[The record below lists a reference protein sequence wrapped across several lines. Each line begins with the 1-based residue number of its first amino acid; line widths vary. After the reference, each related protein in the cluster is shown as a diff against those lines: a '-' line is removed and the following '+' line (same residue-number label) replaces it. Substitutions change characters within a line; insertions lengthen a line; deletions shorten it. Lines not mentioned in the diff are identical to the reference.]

1 MPYRV
6 AIMILKSL
14 TMQGFKSCPD
24 KTVLQFNNGITGV
37 VGPNGSGKSNISDAV
52 RWVLGEQSTKSLRG
66 SKMEDVV
73 FSGTSIRKASGY
85 AEVTLCLENKDRT
98 LSCDNDEVNITRRY
112 YRSGDSE
119 YKINGE
125 SVRLRDV
132 NELFMDTG
140 LGRDGYSLVSQGK
153 IADLISSKSGER
165 REMFEE
171 AAGISHFRYRRS
183 DALKRLSQAEENLV
197 RLRDILSELE
207 NRVGPLKTQSEKAQ
221 KFLVLAEKRKNLEI
235 GIWLNNIDRTQEKLR
250 EQDRKIDISKV
261 NYDEAKKQLEEIE
274 ERLNAITEET
284 HAINAE
290 IEEVRSSTSHFEEQA
305 AELLAQAKVYENSI
319 LHNNESIERFEKDKL
334 TENANESDIDA
345 QILASEEEKK
355 KAEQGLKTAED
366 KLSAELKKIEMLRSA
381 NDEFANAGAALSAE
395 ISSLTAALADSRV
408 ISETANSQIEDLNS
422 RIASIDELL
431 GDKKDILHSLEN
443 VRDKAQADLDKC
455 VQELEEYKN
464 AALGY
469 KIKVDSRKEK
479 DEKIKAELS
488 DLTAEI
494 QRKQERLRILS
505 DMEKNMEGYQ
515 GAVKSVMHEQK
526 RGALRGIHGALSQLI
541 TVKDKY
547 STAIETALGAALQ
560 NIVVETP
567 GDAKRAIEYLKSSH
581 GGRATFLPVE
591 TIKARTF
598 EEKGLD
604 GQYGFVSMA
613 SELVSVDHK
622 YQSIIEN
629 LLGRTAVC
637 EDMDSALAM
646 AKKYNNRFKIV
657 TLDGQV
663 MNPGGSM
670 TGGSK
675 AHGVGM
681 LSRMS
686 EIEKL
691 RKNIKE
697 LEEKKSL
704 TALRAKEIAEDL
716 ASAVADLNGIEGD
729 IITHN
734 EEKIRLEGEY
744 KLALEQFENSA
755 GGVKELLSE
764 QKIMTDRIEKIKTD
778 SEEAAGKV
786 IELTAL
792 IAEKEKSL
800 GDITGDRENADRDRE
815 SLTALIESIR
825 LEILGFKKDI
835 ESSEDNIRRLN
846 VYKDSHLSRM
856 DELCTEIEALKNKN
870 IWLQKDIDS
879 LNASAEE
886 LKNKGAD
893 AKTAVGELISKRE
906 QLEKD
911 STSLR
916 ILEKE
921 KSGERERIS
930 GELARLEERKAS
942 MLGEFEEFNAKLY
955 DEYGLTRREAQALG
969 IVIENIQ
976 EARTNLSEI
985 KSEIK
990 SLGSVNVGAIDEYKE
1005 VSERYEFMS
1014 KQIGDVEKSKS
1025 ELLRLIDE
1033 LTTNMSVRFREQ
1045 FQRINVS
1052 FGETFSELFGGG
1064 KAELQLEDE
1073 MNVLECDIEIK
1084 VQPPGKNIQNINL
1097 LSGGEKGLSAIA
1109 LLFAILK
1116 VTPSP
1121 FVIFDE
1127 VEAALDDVNVARYA
1141 QYVRRMTKNTQ
1152 FILITH
1158 RRGTMEEADVLYG
1171 VTMQEEGVSK
1181 ILELKTA
1188 EMAKKLGLA

>member
-1 MPYRV
+1 
-6 AIMILKSL
+6 MILKSI

-24 KTVLQFNNGITGV
+24 KTVLQFNSGITGV

-73 FSGTSIRKASGY
+73 FSGTSIRRASGY
-85 AEVTLCLENKDRT
+85 AEVTLCLDNRDRT
-98 LSCDNDEVNITRRY
+98 LGNDNDEVNITRRY

-119 YKINGE
+119 YKINGQ

-197 RLRDILSELE
+197 RLRDILTELE
-207 NRVGPLKTQSEKAQ
+207 SRVGPLKNQSEKAQ
-221 KFLVLAEKRKNLEI
+221 KFLVLAEERKNLEI

-261 NYDEAKKQLEEIE
+261 NYEETQKQLEEIE
-274 ERLNAITEET
+274 KRLNDITEET
-284 HAINAE
+284 HGINAE
-290 IEEVRSSTSHFEEQA
+290 IEEVRSSSSHFDEQA
-305 AELLAQAKVYENSI
+305 SELLSQAKVYENSI
-319 LHNNESIERFEKDKL
+319 LHNNEAIERFEKDKL
-334 TENANESDIDA
+334 TENAGESDIDA
-345 QILASEEEKK
+345 QISASEEDRK
-355 KAEQGLKTAED
+355 KAEQGLKAAED
-366 KLSAELKKIEMLRSA
+366 KLSAELEKIEKLRSA

-395 ISSLTAALADSRV
+395 ISSLTVELADSRV

-431 GDKKDILHSLEN
+431 GDRKDILHNLEN
-443 VRDKAQADLDKC
+443 VRDKAKADLDKC
-455 VQELEEYKN
+455 TEELTEYKN

-479 DEKIKAELS
+479 DEKIKAEIA

-515 GAVKSVMHEQK
+515 GAVKAVMNEQK
-526 RGALRGIHGALSQLI
+526 RGALKGIHGALSQLI
-541 TVKDKY
+541 AVKDKY
-547 STAIETALGAALQ
+547 SVAVETALGAALQ
-560 NIVVETP
+560 NVVVETP
-567 GDAKRAIEYLKSSH
+567 NDAKRAIEYLKNSR
-581 GGRATFLPVE
+581 GGRATFLPIE
-591 TIKARTF
+591 TIKARSF

-604 GQYGFVSMA
+604 GQYGFVSIA
-613 SELVSVDHK
+613 SDLVSVDGK

-637 EDMDSALAM
+637 EDMDSAVAM

-675 AHGVGM
+675 AQGVGM
-681 LSRMS
+681 LSRGS

-691 RKNIKE
+691 RKNLKE
-697 LEEKKSL
+697 LEEKKAV
-704 TALRAKEIAEDL
+704 TAQRAKEIAEDL
-716 ASAVADLNGIEGD
+716 AAAVADLNGIEGD

-734 EEKIRLEGEY
+734 EDKIRLEGEY
-744 KLALEQFENSA
+744 RLSLEQFENSA

-764 QKIMTDRIEKIKTD
+764 QRILAERIEKIKSD
-778 SEEAAGKV
+778 SEEAAEKV

-800 GDITGDRENADRDRE
+800 DEISGGRENADRDRE
-815 SLTALIESIR
+815 NLASLIENIR

-835 ESSEDNIRRLN
+835 ESNEDNIRRLS
-846 VYKDSHLSRM
+846 VYKNTHISRM
-856 DELCTEIEALKNKN
+856 DELNTEIEALKNKN

-879 LNASAEE
+879 LNASAKE
-886 LKNKGAD
+886 LKAKGED
-893 AKTAVGELISKRE
+893 AKTSVNGLILKRE
-906 QLEKD
+906 QLEKS
-911 STSLR
+911 STELR

-942 MLGEFEEFNAKLY
+942 MLGEFEEFNSKLY

-976 EARTNLSEI
+976 EARAKLSEI
-985 KSEIK
+985 KGEIK

-1014 KQIGDVEKSKS
+1014 DQIGDVEKSKA

-1158 RRGTMEEADVLYG
+1158 RRGTMEEADMLYG

>member
-1 MPYRV
+1 
-6 AIMILKSL
+6 MILKSI

-24 KTVLQFNNGITGV
+24 KTVLQFNSGITGV

-98 LSCDNDEVNITRRY
+98 LANDNDEVNITRRY
-112 YRSGDSE
+112 YRSGESE
-119 YKINGE
+119 YKINGQ

-197 RLRDILSELE
+197 RLRDILTELE
-207 NRVGPLKTQSEKAQ
+207 NRVGPLKNQSEKAQ
-221 KFLVLAEKRKNLEI
+221 KFLVLAEERKNLEI

-250 EQDRKIDISKV
+250 EQDRKIDIAKV
-261 NYDEAKKQLEEIE
+261 NYEEAQKQLEDIE
-274 ERLNAITEET
+274 NRLNSITEET
-284 HAINAE
+284 HTINTQ
-290 IEEVRSSTSHFEEQA
+290 IEEVRSSSSHFEEQA
-305 AELLAQAKVYENSI
+305 AQLLGQAKVYENSI
-319 LHNNESIERFEKDKL
+319 LHNNEAIERFEKDKL
-334 TENANESDIDA
+334 SENANESDIDS
-345 QILASEEEKK
+345 QIHSAEEEKK
-355 KAEQGLKTAED
+355 KAEQGLKTAEE
-366 KLSAELKKIEMLRSA
+366 KLSAELQKIEELRSA

-395 ISSLTAALADSRV
+395 ISALTVELADNRV
-408 ISETANSQIEDLNS
+408 ISETANSQIEDLNN
-422 RIASIDELL
+422 RISSIDELL
-431 GDKKDILHSLEN
+431 GDRKDTLHNLQTA
-443 VRDKAQADLDKC
+443 RDKAKEDLDKC
-455 VQELEEYKN
+455 TEELTEYKN
-464 AALGY
+464 ASLGY

-479 DEKIKAELS
+479 DEKIKAELA
-488 DLTAEI
+488 DLLAEI

-515 GAVKSVMHEQK
+515 GAVKAVMNEQK
-526 RGALRGIHGALSQLI
+526 RGALKGIHGALSQLI

-547 STAIETALGAALQ
+547 SVAIETALGAALQ
-560 NIVVETP
+560 NIVVETQN
-567 GDAKRAIEYLKSSH
+567 DAKRAIEYLKSSH
-581 GGRATFLPVE
+581 GGRATFLPIDAV
-591 TIKARTF
+591 KARIF
-598 EEKGLD
+598 DEKGLD
-604 GQYGFVSMA
+604 GQYGFVSIA
-613 SELVSVDHK
+613 SDLVSVDGK
-622 YQSIIEN
+622 YQNIIEN

-637 EDMDSALAM
+637 EDMDSAVAM
-646 AKKYNNRFKIV
+646 ARKYNNRFKIV

-681 LSRMS
+681 LSRGS

-691 RKNIKE
+691 RKTVKE
-697 LEEKKSL
+697 LEEKKSM
-704 TALRAKEIAEDL
+704 TDLRAKEIAEDL
-716 ASAVADLNGIEGD
+716 ALATADLNGIEGD
-729 IITHN
+729 IITLN

-764 QKIMTDRIEKIKTD
+764 QEILRDRIEKIKTE
-778 SEEAAGKV
+778 SEEAAEKV
-786 IELTAL
+786 IELSGV
-792 IAEKEKSL
+792 IAEKEQIL
-800 GDITGDRENADRDRE
+800 GTLTGDRENADKDRE
-815 SLTALIESIR
+815 NLASAIENIR
-825 LEILGFKKDI
+825 LRILGFKKDI
-835 ESSEDNIRRLN
+835 ESNEDSIRRLG
-846 VYKDSHLSRM
+846 VYKNSHISRT
-856 DELCTEIEALKNKN
+856 DELNKEIEALKNKN

-886 LKNKGAD
+886 LKNKGTD
-893 AKTAVGELISKRE
+893 AKTAVTELISKRE
-906 QLEKD
+906 MLEKD
-911 STSLR
+911 STNLR
-916 ILEKE
+916 ALEKE
-921 KSGERERIS
+921 KSAERESIS

-942 MLGEFEEFNAKLY
+942 MLGEFEEFNSKLY
-955 DEYGLTRREAQALG
+955 DEYGLTRREAQSLG

-976 EARTNLSEI
+976 ESRSKLSEI

-1014 KQIGDVEKSKS
+1014 EQIGDVEKSKT
-1025 ELLRLIDE
+1025 ELLKLIDE

-1045 FQRINVS
+1045 FQRINTS

>member
-1 MPYRV
+1 
-6 AIMILKSL
+6 MILKSL

-24 KTVLQFNNGITGV
+24 KTVLQFNSGITGV

-85 AEVTLCLENKDRT
+85 AEVTLCLDNKDRT
-98 LSCDNDEVNITRRY
+98 LGNDNDEVNITRRY
-112 YRSGDSE
+112 YRSGESE
-119 YKINGE
+119 YKINGQ

-171 AAGISHFRYRRS
+171 AAGISHFRYRRG

-207 NRVGPLKTQSEKAQ
+207 KRVGPLKIQSEKAQ
-221 KFLVLAEKRKNLEI
+221 QFLVLAEERKNLEI

-261 NYDEAKKQLEEIE
+261 NYEETQKQLEKIE
-274 ERLNAITEET
+274 NRLNDITEET
-284 HAINAE
+284 HTINAQ
-290 IEEVRSSTSHFEEQA
+290 IEEVRSSSSHFEEQA
-305 AELLAQAKVYENSI
+305 AELLSQAKVYENSI
-319 LHNNESIERFEKDKL
+319 LHNNEAIERFRKDRL
-334 TENANESDIDA
+334 AENAGESDIDT
-345 QILASEEEKK
+345 QISSSEEEKK
-355 KAEQGLKTAED
+355 KAEQGLKEAEYR
-366 KLSAELKKIEMLRSA
+366 LSAELEKIEKLRSA

-395 ISSLTAALADSRV
+395 ISALTVELADNRV
-408 ISETANSQIEDLNS
+408 ISETANSQIEDLNN

-431 GDKKDILHSLEN
+431 GDRKDVLHGLET
-443 VRDKAQADLDKC
+443 VRDKAKAALDKC
-455 VQELEEYKN
+455 ADELTEYKN
-464 AALGY
+464 ASLGY

-479 DEKIKAELS
+479 DEKIKAEITALV
-488 DLTAEI
+488 AEI

-515 GAVKSVMHEQK
+515 GAVKAVMNEQK
-526 RGALRGIHGALSQLI
+526 RGALKGIHGALSQLI
-541 TVKDKY
+541 NVRDKY
-547 STAIETALGAALQ
+547 SVAVETALGAALQ
-560 NIVVETP
+560 NVVVETAN
-567 GDAKRAIEYLKSSH
+567 DAKRAIEYLKNSH
-581 GGRATFLPVE
+581 GGRATFLPIE
-591 TIKARTF
+591 TIKARSF

-604 GQYGFVSMA
+604 GQYGFVSIA
-613 SELVSVDHK
+613 SQLVSVDGK
-622 YQSIIEN
+622 YQAIIEN

-637 EDMDSALAM
+637 EDMDSAVAM
-646 AKKYNNRFKIV
+646 ARKYNNRFKIV

-681 LSRMS
+681 LSRGS

-691 RKNIKE
+691 KKNIKE
-697 LEEKKSL
+697 LEERQAVTSI
-704 TALRAKEIAEDL
+704 RAKEIAEDL
-716 ASAVADLNGIEGD
+716 ALATADLNGIEGD
-729 IITHN
+729 IITLN
-734 EEKIRLEGEY
+734 EERIRLEGEY

-764 QKIMTDRIEKIKTD
+764 QKIMADRIEKIKSD
-778 SEEAAGKV
+778 SEEAAKKV
-786 IELTAL
+786 AELTEI
-792 IAEKEKSL
+792 IAEKEKTLSS
-800 GDITGDRENADRDRE
+800 ISGDRENADRDRE
-815 SLTALIESIR
+815 NLASLIENIR
-825 LEILGFKKDI
+825 LEILGYKKDI
-835 ESSEDNIRRLN
+835 ESNEDNIRRLS
-846 VYKDSHLSRM
+846 VYKSSHVSRM
-856 DELCTEIEALKNKN
+856 DELNSEIEALNNKN

-893 AKTAVGELISKRE
+893 AKTAVTELISKRE

-911 STSLR
+911 STQLR

-921 KSGERERIS
+921 KSGERENIS

-942 MLGEFEEFNAKLY
+942 MLGEFEEFNSKLY

-976 EARTNLSEI
+976 ESRSKLSEI

-1014 KQIGDVEKSKS
+1014 KQIGDVEKSKT
-1025 ELLRLIDE
+1025 ELLKLIDE
-1033 LTTNMSVRFREQ
+1033 LTTNMSIRFREQ
-1045 FQRINVS
+1045 FQKINNS

>member
-1 MPYRV
+1 
-6 AIMILKSL
+6 MILKSI

-24 KTVLQFNNGITGV
+24 KTVLQFNSGITGV

-73 FSGTSIRKASGY
+73 FSGTSIRRASGY
-85 AEVTLCLENKDRT
+85 AEVTLCLDNTDRT
-98 LSCDNDEVNITRRY
+98 IDNDNDEVSVTRRY
-112 YRSGDSE
+112 YRSGESE

-153 IADLISSKSGER
+153 IADLISPKSGER

-207 NRVGPLKTQSEKAQ
+207 SRVGPLKIQSEKAQ
-221 KFLVLAEKRKNLEI
+221 KFLVLAEERKNLEI
-235 GIWLNNIDRTQEKLR
+235 GIWLNAIEKTQEKLR

-261 NYDEAKKQLEEIE
+261 NYEDVGNQLEKIE
-274 ERLNAITEET
+274 NRLNDITEET

-290 IEEVRSSTSHFEEQA
+290 IEEVRSSSSHFEEQA
-305 AELLAQAKVYENSI
+305 AELLSQAKVYENSI
-319 LHNNESIERFEKDKL
+319 LHNNEAIERFEKDKL
-334 TENANESDIDA
+334 SENANESDIDS
-345 QILASEEEKK
+345 QISSSEEAKR
-355 KAEQGLKTAED
+355 KAQQGLKEAED
-366 KLSAELKKIEMLRSA
+366 KLSSELEKIERLRSA
-381 NDEFANAGAALSAE
+381 NSEFANAGAALSAE
-395 ISSLTAALADSRV
+395 ISVLTVELADSRV
-408 ISETANSQIEDLNS
+408 ISETANSQIEDLNA

-431 GDKKDILHSLEN
+431 GDRRDILHGLESA
-443 VRDKAQADLDKC
+443 RDKAKADLDRC
-455 VQELEEYKN
+455 SAELTEYKN

-469 KIKVDSRKEK
+469 KIKADSRKEK
-479 DEKIKAELS
+479 DEKIKAEMAE
-488 DLTAEI
+488 LTAEI

-515 GAVKSVMHEQK
+515 GAVKSVMQEQK

-541 TVKDKY
+541 TVNDKY
-547 STAIETALGAALQ
+547 STAVETALGAALQ
-560 NIVVETP
+560 NIVVETAN
-567 GDAKRAIEYLKSSH
+567 DAKRAIEYLKNSR
-581 GGRATFLPVE
+581 GGRATFLPIE
-591 TIKARTF
+591 SIRPRAF

-604 GQYGFVSMA
+604 SQYGFIGIA
-613 SELVSVDHK
+613 SKLVSVDEK
-622 YQSIIEN
+622 YRDIIEN

-637 EDMDSALAM
+637 EDMDSAVAM
-646 AKKYNNRFKIV
+646 AKKYSNRFKIV

-675 AHGVGM
+675 AQGVGM
-681 LSRMS
+681 LSRGS

-691 RKNIKE
+691 RKTVKS
-697 LEEKKSL
+697 LEEKRAL
-704 TALRAKEIAEDL
+704 TAQRANEIAEDL

-729 IITHN
+729 IITRN
-734 EEKIRLEGEY
+734 EDKIRLEGEY

-755 GGVKELLSE
+755 GGVKDLLSE
-764 QKIMTDRIEKIKTD
+764 QKIMADRVEKIKSD
-778 SEEAAGKV
+778 AEQAALKV
-786 IELTAL
+786 TELTAL
-792 IAEKEKSL
+792 ISEKEAAL
-800 GDITGDRENADRDRE
+800 DGVAGDRENTDRDRE
-815 SLTALIESIR
+815 TLTSMIESIR
-825 LEILGFKKDI
+825 LEILSYKKDI
-835 ESSEDNIRRLN
+835 ESSDDNIRRLET
-846 VYKDSHLSRM
+846 YKNTHTSRM
-856 DELCTEIEALKNKN
+856 DELNAEIEALKNKN

-879 LNASAEE
+879 LNASADD

-893 AKTAVGELISKRE
+893 AKTAVGNLLEKRE

-911 STSLR
+911 STALR
-916 ILEKE
+916 TLEKE
-921 KSGERERIS
+921 KSGEREVIS
-930 GELARLEERKAS
+930 GELARLEERKAA
-942 MLGEFEEFNAKLY
+942 MLNEFEEFNSKLY
-955 DEYGLTRREAQALG
+955 DEYSLTKREAQALG

-976 EARTNLSEI
+976 ESRAKLSEI
-985 KSEIK
+985 KNEIK
-990 SLGSVNVGAIDEYKE
+990 ALGSVNVSAVEEYKE

-1014 KQIGDVEKSKS
+1014 KQISDVEKSKS

-1033 LTTNMSVRFREQ
+1033 LTTNMSIRFREQ
-1045 FQRINVS
+1045 FQRINTS
-1052 FGETFSELFGGG
+1052 FGETFAELFGGG

-1158 RRGTMEEADVLYG
+1158 RRGTMEEADMLYG